1 MPGHRLPFY
10 EQGMADQVRTHRAG
24 RSAAAAVVF
33 IAMLLAA
40 FSLWTAIPLSW
51 VYIASKLSH
60 TQFPSGGPYAIVAV
74 GIIASILFVAWLIG
88 RLNNLYIRITGTNRL
103 GPMRPGWLKSMR
115 DTTTVHSS
123 VTVVEAVL
131 MSSVMLAALA
141 LTLWFFLFAGSPIP
155 NQ

>member
-1 MPGHRLPFY
+1 M
-10 EQGMADQVRTHRAG
+10 RTKAKTHGPARG
-24 RSAAAAVVF
+24 IAAIFVF
-33 IAMLLAA
+33 MAMLLAA

-51 VYIASKLSH
+51 VYIGSKLSQ

-74 GIIASILFVAWLIG
+74 GIVASILFVAWLIG

-103 GPMRPGWLKSMR
+103 HPMRPGWLKSMR
-115 DTTTVHSS
+115 DTAPMSSS

-141 LTLWFFLFAGSPIP
+141 LTIWFFLLAGSPIP
-155 NQ
+155 EQ